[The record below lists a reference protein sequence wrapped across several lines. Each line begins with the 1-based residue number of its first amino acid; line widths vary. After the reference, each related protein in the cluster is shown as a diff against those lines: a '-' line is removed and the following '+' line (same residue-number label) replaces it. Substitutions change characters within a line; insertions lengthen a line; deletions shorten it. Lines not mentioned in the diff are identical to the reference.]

1 LSTLPGHEGWT
12 FGAGQSVFAESP
24 NRIFVLQRGE
34 LPNIKAPATKKL
46 TDAAPSIFFP
56 IGRLP
61 WRDATVSSPP
71 GNGGSGQLAEGGV
84 QAWERAGNR
93 MGVDARWEHCIMVFD
108 GAGNLIE
115 SWNQYDAKLQRPH
128 FVAISP
134 YDAEKHVWIVDDH
147 KHVIHEFTHDGKT
160 EVQTIGTYG
169 EPGADDKHFNRPTF
183 MDWFPDGSFVVADGY
198 NGTRVVKFDRN
209 GKYLTAWG
217 QKGNPP
223 GDTRPGYFNNVH
235 GIAVDPRTRRVFVND
250 RGNHRAQVFD
260 ENGKFLS
267 EWKFGDPPSDIH
279 LFHIMSDGS
288 LWAADRGTNKIIK
301 YDLDGNFMYSWGM
314 WGPHPGGMWG
324 VHGMSVDTDGNFYVA
339 EVDNGGVQKYRPRRG
354 ANPAFLV
361 GKPIRSAWR

>member
-1 LSTLPGHEGWT
+1 
-12 FGAGQSVFAESP
+12 
-24 NRIFVLQRGE
+24 
-34 LPNIKAPATKKL
+34 
-46 TDAAPSIFFP
+46 
-56 IGRLP
+56 
-61 WRDATVSSPP
+61 
-71 GNGGSGQLAEGGV
+71 
-84 QAWERAGNR
+84 

-108 GAGNLIE
+108 GAGKLIE
-115 SWNQYDAKLQRPH
+115 SWNQWDAKLQRPH

-134 YDAEKHVWIVDDH
+134 YDAQKHVWIVDDH
-147 KHVIHEFTHDGKT
+147 KHVIHKFTNDGKT

-198 NGTRVVKFDRN
+198 NGTRVVKFDKN

-217 QKGNPP
+217 QKGTPP
-223 GDTRPGYFNNVH
+223 NDTRPGYFNNVH
-235 GIAVDPRTRRVFVND
+235 GISVDPQTRRVFVND
-250 RGNHRAQVFD
+250 RANHRAQVFD

-279 LFHIMSDGS
+279 MFHIMSDGS
-288 LWAADRGTNKIIK
+288 LWAADRGTNKILK
-301 YDLDGNFMYSWGM
+301 YDVDGNFMYSWGM

-324 VHGMSVDTDGNFYVA
+324 VHGMSTDTDGNFYVA
-339 EVDNGGVQKYRPRRG
+339 EVDNGGVQKYRPRPG